1 MLYVLTF
8 TWPALP
14 PPFIYIIVGL
24 FAPFKDIIIYC
35 LTHGAAEASP
45 LTPPRAVVREQGS
58 SSPKG

>member
-35 LTHGAAEASP
+35 LTHGAA
-45 LTPPRAVVREQGS
+45 
-58 SSPKG
+58 